1 LASTLEPVRT
11 LNGKSSGRVPRH
23 ILNAN
28 PDLRHASYDAVG
40 AIYLD
45 PDPAVLRGVLS
56 FGTFI
61 RYWAYNSAHQGSGR
75 KRRLRHSDIHGRLA
89 SRRLYG
95 TVSGY
100 IAAEAAELRREQEHR
115 EREEARLRNRF
126 GVGLGDLT
134 EEEAIKYAE
143 MISQEAF
150 MLDEQRRFSTSDTGS
165 AADIGE
171 TASSAGSSTSS
182 AGTLT
187 PEPSISGRSPSGPST
202 LPVLEEETED
212 DYEAQIQRAIRLSLM
227 EGVNDAGQ
235 SPRGNSSGEFEVNF
249 TVKEKK
255 KKKGKRSSSSPSTS
269 RANSETPTP
278 VVQYSES
285 SRGLAGPAAGLSST
299 PGVNPDE
306 DLELA
311 LRLSLQEEETRRATA
326 AAAAAVGLGI
336 QSDDFPPLSPK
347 GKGKGKAVQA

>member
-1 LASTLEPVRT
+1 
-11 LNGKSSGRVPRH
+11 VPRH
-23 ILNAN
+23 IINAN
-28 PDLRHASYDAVG
+28 PALRHANYSAVG

-61 RYWAYNSAHQGSGR
+61 RYWAYNSTHQGTGR

-100 IAAEAAELRREQEHR
+100 IAAEEAELRREQEHR
-115 EREEARLRNRF
+115 AREQVRLRNRF

-143 MISQEAF
+143 MISQESF
-150 MLDEQRRFSTSDTGS
+150 MLDEQRRFSASDTGS

-171 TASSAGSSTSS
+171 TASSAGSSMSS
-182 AGTLT
+182 ADTVT
-187 PEPSISGRSPSGPST
+187 PEPSISGHSPLVPSA

-212 DYEAQIQRAIRLSLM
+212 DYEVQIQRAIRLSLM

-235 SPRGNSSGEFEVNF
+235 SPRGNSSGDFEVNF

-255 KKKGKRSSSSPSTS
+255 KKKRKGSSVSPSTS
-269 RANSETPTP
+269 LPGSELHTP
-278 VVQYSES
+278 VVRYGES
-285 SRGLAGPAAGLSST
+285 SRGLAGAAAASSS

-311 LRLSLQEEETRRATA
+311 LRLSLEEEETRQATA
-326 AAAAAVGLGI
+326 TAAAAVGLGI
-336 QSDDFPPLSPK
+336 QMDDFPPLRPK
-347 GKGKGKAVQA
+347 GQGKGKGVEA